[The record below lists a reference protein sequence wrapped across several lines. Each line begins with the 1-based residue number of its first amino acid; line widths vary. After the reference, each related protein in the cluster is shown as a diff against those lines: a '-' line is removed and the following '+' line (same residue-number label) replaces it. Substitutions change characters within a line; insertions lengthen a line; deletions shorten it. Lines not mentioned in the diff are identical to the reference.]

1 MSLSPHHYKLV
12 CLLSLFYL
20 LLVRPVFPE
29 SGTNVAILFD
39 GPSDFNAVIVEN
51 YKNEITALT
60 DGEFYVNFPPSMIIE
75 ADWSVQGVDNVL
87 NTVLYDPRVDI
98 VITPGVLSSI
108 NVVRRKQLSKPV
120 LAPWVIDNELTGAP
134 VSEEGTSGVKNLNY
148 LSSASVIKRDFK
160 AFKDIIRFNK
170 FAFLF
175 MPVFPE
181 AIPEIEDIVLTT
193 ALSIDSEIVMIPV
206 SEDIDQVIKSIPAD
220 VEAVYITPLFLLD
233 DIKFNKLVNGLIERK
248 LPSFSLM
255 GRIEVEKGLLLGLNP
270 KQDVSRQARRI
281 ALNVQ
286 SILLGQDAG
295 SISIRFPRQQQLTLN
310 MKTARAIG
318 YSPRWEV
325 LTEADLL
332 YEEKEHKD
340 NFITLAQA
348 VNESLRNNLDLL
360 ATERSVSAG
369 AAEVWRAI
377 SVLLPQS
384 NIAFTASRI
393 DEDRARA
400 SMGNQAEKSTTGS
413 VDVNQIL
420 FSESAFS
427 NVSVQRNLQ
436 KSREYNRD
444 EVRLDIIAAT
454 SIAYLNV
461 LRAKIFE
468 KIRKSNLKLSKS
480 NLQLAK
486 IRRDIGVANPSEV
499 YRWESEIA
507 LDRIDL
513 VDTQAERKNAEILL
527 NRLLHRPLNEQFS
540 TIDISLDSPY
550 FKVGDE
556 RITKYIDN
564 PRSFEIFKDFM
575 VSEGLSISPAIRD
588 LDSQIKAQNT
598 VLRSS
603 KSAFIL
609 PDISVG
615 AEANRLFS
623 EGGAGQRGDIEGLP
637 LVSSQDDT
645 DWTIFL
651 QASFPLFRGGAKIAE
666 YKQAREQL
674 FSLRLQRQSVIER
687 VEQDIRSAMNNT
699 GASFPS
705 IKFSKNA
712 ADAAHKNL
720 ELVTD
725 SYSRGVVSILDL
737 LDAQDASISADLNS
751 ATAVY
756 DFFIDLVNLHRAIGR
771 FDFYLDKQENDIW
784 FNRLEKFYNKSL
796 EGQK

>member
-233 DIKFNKLVNGLIERK
+233 DVKFNKLVNGLIERK

-564 PRSFEIFKDFM
+564 PRSFEIFK
-575 VSEGLSISPAIRD
+575 
-588 LDSQIKAQNT
+588 
-598 VLRSS
+598 
-603 KSAFIL
+603 AFIL